1 MNASNFYPKSTV
13 EKIDKDKERLRN
25 CGLSQQWIKKISPL
39 LIEWHSMPL
48 DSVLSFWEMHENS
61 SKQFN
66 SSSAAIPLKFCLYNV
81 KGWKSRRLEAI
92 DLIHSVESLVCVFTE
107 VGEQETTCLIPDYN
121 TFYQTGLNRSGGVCI
136 AVGKNLQ
143 ASKVKTNIPNTMI
156 VDIYIYIRIYG
167 LTEPLRVIGI
177 YWPSSQ
183 QRNLEDLS
191 PYITNNTLVAGDFNA
206 TTLDW
211 DSPKNDNRGTLLK
224 KWIEENN
231 LLYIKNTKNSSKRS
245 SRNIDLAFTN
255 IREIVGE
262 TLTFGTSVHWPILYT
277 SNSVCCHIHSS
288 FPITNWKYYEII
300 LCLCQEFWLKLQE
313 LISLDDWYDKYIKF
327 LSALKCR
334 ATTWKDKE
342 KFRPALPESILIK
355 LKYLMKII
363 NNYYRKRRYDLENE
377 PERILLRTLNREIQ
391 SDIFKYRSDRWSSF
405 MEEIQSSKN
414 KGEAVCWS
422 HLGKI
427 YKQESLPFSKLKVGD
442 VVITDKK
449 DISNEL
455 YEHYME
461 QFQPPSLDLTN
472 INDMEIMKEFKE
484 ILKGLSTS
492 TDEVE
497 VTNTSEIKNAIRSI
511 RPKKSAEFDNISNFI
526 IKRLPPGHIQGL
538 GNCFNLW
545 LEECRMPNEWKL
557 AKIITLNKLKGGVS
571 KCDQTCPISLL
582 AAHSKLYEKILLTRI
597 RSWAESNHIIP
608 KEQSGFRP
616 NCLIPTRV
624 LSVYQEVLNNMA
636 ANSPTL
642 SIYFDYQKACDK
654 VWHAALI
661 VKFSRVNIPF
671 TLLKTIWFWLSMR
684 EAVVVYGELST
695 RKFTI
700 SIGLP
705 QGSCLSSYLF
715 IVFHSDI
722 VKQTGAFSTHIFSDD
737 LNVLI
742 SAPLEK
748 KLEPMLQFLE
758 LEGTKVCNNLYD
770 YSKQWKQP
778 INISKSLY
786 QVFHTQI
793 NIRPIHVEMN
803 SVALDCVQEFKYLG
817 FTWTN

>member
-1 MNASNFYPKSTV
+1 
-13 EKIDKDKERLRN
+13 
-25 CGLSQQWIKKISPL
+25 
-39 LIEWHSMPL
+39 
-48 DSVLSFWEMHENS
+48 
-61 SKQFN
+61 
-66 SSSAAIPLKFCLYNV
+66 
-81 KGWKSRRLEAI
+81 
-92 DLIHSVESLVCVFTE
+92 
-107 VGEQETTCLIPDYN
+107 
-121 TFYQTGLNRSGGVCI
+121 
-136 AVGKNLQ
+136 
-143 ASKVKTNIPNTMI
+143 
-156 VDIYIYIRIYG
+156 
-167 LTEPLRVIGI
+167 
-177 YWPSSQ
+177 
-183 QRNLEDLS
+183 
-191 PYITNNTLVAGDFNA
+191 
-206 TTLDW
+206 
-211 DSPKNDNRGTLLK
+211 
-224 KWIEENN
+224 
-231 LLYIKNTKNSSKRS
+231 
-245 SRNIDLAFTN
+245 
-255 IREIVGE
+255 
-262 TLTFGTSVHWPILYT
+262 
-277 SNSVCCHIHSS
+277 
-288 FPITNWKYYEII
+288 
-300 LCLCQEFWLKLQE
+300 
-313 LISLDDWYDKYIKF
+313 
-327 LSALKCR
+327 
-334 ATTWKDKE
+334 
-342 KFRPALPESILIK
+342 
-355 LKYLMKII
+355 
-363 NNYYRKRRYDLENE
+363 
-377 PERILLRTLNREIQ
+377 
-391 SDIFKYRSDRWSSF
+391 

-758 LEGTKVCNNLYD
+758 LEGTKKIFFSFLTYFYQAYSAEKQKLYNLTMSSTVNQMD
-770 YSKQWKQP
+770 QERKRSQAPATVKRVDGASTNIGDSQDHVHFTDGSALKRDGTWKHGP
-778 INISKSLY
+778 ERNLSREERKWLIDK
-786 QVFHTQI
+786 H
-793 NIRPIHVEMN
+793 
-803 SVALDCVQEFKYLG
+803 G
-817 FTWTN
+817 WTSPAKK